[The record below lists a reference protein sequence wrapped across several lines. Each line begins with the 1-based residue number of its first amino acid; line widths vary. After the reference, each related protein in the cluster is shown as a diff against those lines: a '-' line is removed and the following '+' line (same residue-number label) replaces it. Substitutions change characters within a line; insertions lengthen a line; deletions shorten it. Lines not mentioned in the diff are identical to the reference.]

1 MVTLADQI
9 LRAQDAEKEAAQE
22 PEKTKKKTPRPRKK
36 DAADAS
42 DQMTIWDVMESP

>member
-1 MVTLADQI
+1 MLNKKLTERERNEEDVEQW
-9 LRAQDAEKEAAQE
+9 